1 MMTGKFNMYEKNI
14 QKASIPEKLVFAN
27 KGQLCGKSYGLGFM
41 PRFLLPLLQKLIA
54 RLKNLE

>member
-1 MMTGKFNMYEKNI
+1 MMAGKFNMYEKNI

>member
-1 MMTGKFNMYEKNI
+1 MMAGKFNMYEKNI
-14 QKASIPEKLVFAN
+14 QKASIPEKLAFAN